1 MRTAKPKPSVGV
13 LTGLLA
19 CVLVVGPLCLPLGGC
34 YKRVVSSK
42 GLGATG
48 SRAQESY
55 RSDTAL
61 DRWYDRTFTSGET
74 KTTTRWVNPGATT
87 DVRQGGV
94 ESYPQLGPT
103 LQPR

>member
-1 MRTAKPKPSVGV
+1 MRTRTPKLLSGA
-13 LTGLLA
+13 LAWGLAAGLA
-19 CVLVVGPLCLPLGGC
+19 CLPLGGC
-34 YKRVVSSK
+34 YKRVVSNK

-55 RSDTAL
+55 RSDTAM

>member
-1 MRTAKPKPSVGV
+1 M
-13 LTGLLA
+13 LA
-19 CVLVVGPLCLPLGGC
+19 AGLVVCLLGGC
-34 YKRVVSSK
+34 YKRVVSSR

-61 DRWYDRTFTSGET
+61 DRWYDRTFTGGET
-74 KTTTRWVNPGATT
+74 RTTTRWVNPGATT
-87 DVRQGGV
+87 EVRQKGA

>member
-1 MRTAKPKPSVGV
+1 MRTGKPKLRAGV
-13 LTGLLA
+13 LTGVLA
-19 CVLVVGPLCLPLGGC
+19 SVLVMGPVSLPLGGC
-34 YKRVVSSK
+34 YKRVVSSR

-94 ESYPQLGPT
+94 ESYPRLGPT